1 MHLYSMPQNEY
12 FAKQCLHSV
21 NVDNL
26 CEVYL
31 SVIMKSKFDYK
42 DLEDIFYQKCFEQM
56 CI

>member
-1 MHLYSMPQNEY
+1 MPQNEY

-26 CEVYL
+26 CKVYL
-31 SVIMKSKFDYK
+31 PVIMKFKFDYK